1 MQNCRYEP
9 ELENQ
14 SPSASI
20 VMGVVVV
27 AVAVAAVL
35 ASLFWPDESDLPAD
49 L

>member
-20 VMGVVVV
+20 VMGEVVV
-27 AVAVAAVL
+27 AAAAVL